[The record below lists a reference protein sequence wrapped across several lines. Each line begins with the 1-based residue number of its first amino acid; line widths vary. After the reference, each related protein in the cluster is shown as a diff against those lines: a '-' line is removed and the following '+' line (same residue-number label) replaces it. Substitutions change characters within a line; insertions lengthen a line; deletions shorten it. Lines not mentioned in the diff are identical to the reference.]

1 MFAVSLGQAQVQ
13 ATHAVLRARPSA
25 PQRCWALGVDGDH
38 LPAATPD
45 QEDSVQPLGQDLK
58 KLHVVL
64 ISLPVFGGPWHVE
77 QDQLC
82 VLGLVEDDAIELHSR
97 VHPPDV
103 GLVPAGEVGT
113 VSGQQVRPTLWT

>member
-58 KLHVVL
+58 KLHV
-64 ISLPVFGGPWHVE
+64 
-77 QDQLC
+77 C
-82 VLGLVEDDAIELHSR
+82 
-97 VHPPDV
+97 
-103 GLVPAGEVGT
+103 
-113 VSGQQVRPTLWT
+113 GQQS

>member
-1 MFAVSLGQAQVQ
+1 MPSRHTAGKD
-13 ATHAVLRARPSA
+13 TVL
-25 PQRCWALGVDGDH
+25 V
-38 LPAATPD
+38 
-45 QEDSVQPLGQDLK
+45 
-58 KLHVVL
+58 
-64 ISLPVFGGPWHVE
+64 SLPVFGGPWHVE

-82 VLGLVEDDAIELHSR
+82 ILGLVEDDAIELHSR